1 MVGRPAKTQIRVF
14 AVRMKKAWVL
24 SYPLSAQR
32 RLWSDW
38 ADVQAD
44 LSLRWVHTHFVGFV
58 MLWLKCSHLEKQ
70 VSWLF
75 DENLGV
81 IFHISKLKNAGIHYN
96 DEYPQHMFWSGDSK
110 EYPQC
115 ILFFYGELK
124 KIILIIKI
132 PTISVSFEPRH
143 EKTCLR
149 GLQPGKTQTGLLS
162 YKD

>member
-58 MLWLKCSHLEKQ
+58 MLWLKCNHLEKQ

-81 IFHISKLKNAGIHYN
+81 IFHISKLKNVGIHYN
-96 DEYPQHMFWSGDSK
+96 DEYPQHVLVRWF
-110 EYPQC
+110 
-115 ILFFYGELK
+115 LR
-124 KIILIIKI
+124 I
-132 PTISVSFEPRH
+132 PTVYIVFLWRTEENYPYHQNTHHICFFWASSREN
-143 EKTCLR
+143 
-149 GLQPGKTQTGLLS
+149 LS
-162 YKD
+162 SGFATR